1 MSNVRRPKNMK
12 RDLDLIRKLLL
23 AMEAREHA
31 FVQEELSIEDYTEE
45 QIGFHVYLLGE
56 AGLAK
61 VGENT
66 HILSKS
72 PSALPL
78 HLTWAGYEFLEAAKD
93 ETLWGKAKEKVI
105 KPAGGVAFGV
115 LVEWLKAEAKA
126 KLGLPL

>member
-1 MSNVRRPKNMK
+1 MQ

-23 AMEAREHA
+23 VMESREHA
-31 FVQEELSIEDYTEE
+31 FVREELSIEGYSQE
-45 QIGFHVYLLGE
+45 QIGFHIYLLGE

-61 VGENT
+61 VLDNS
-66 HILSKS
+66 HINSES
-72 PSALPL
+72 PSALPM

-126 KLGLPL
+126 RLGLPL

>member
-1 MSNVRRPKNMK
+1 MQ
-12 RDLDLIRKLLL
+12 RDLDLIRKILL
-23 AMEAREHA
+23 AMEQREHG
-31 FVQEELSIEDYTEE
+31 FVQDELVVEGYSDE
-45 QIGFHVYLLGE
+45 QVGFHVYLLGE

-61 VGENT
+61 VVENT
-66 HILSKS
+66 NVLSQS

-78 HLTWAGYEFLEAAKD
+78 HPTWAGYEFLEAAKD

-126 KLGLPL
+126 RLGLPL